1 MRKIL
6 YLFLALIGLVLPY
19 YFLGSFVAESGLDP
33 AAFVKQLFGTKIS
46 SFFAVDLLIS
56 AVVFL
61 VFVRSETLRC
71 RMRRW
76 WLYLAAT
83 LLVGLSF
90 ALPIFLYM
98 RESSL
103 EASRKNQSE

>member
-1 MRKIL
+1 MTKNG
-6 YLFLALIGLVLPY
+6 YLLLAFIGLILPY
-19 YFLGSFVAESGLDP
+19 YFLGSFIAESGLDP
-33 AAFVKQLFGTKIS
+33 HAFLKQLFGTKIS

-61 VFVRSETLRC
+61 VFVRSETRRC
-71 RMRRW
+71 RMGRW

-90 ALPIFLYM
+90 ALPIFLYV

-103 EASRKNQSE
+103 EASRKN